1 MDTLKRKFTALLPS
15 LNGRGRRVAVAA
27 EARALGYGGVAKV
40 ARASGVSVSTIWRG
54 LRELKQAYGELYAE
68 VSRLVHEADPI
79 RLIAIGAPD
88 DEYDVEVSTILPRL
102 HEATSASDVHR
113 IVYEEFVH
121 WFDADIAG
129 PPEIYCQRRSGT
141 RASDLRKRQT
151 GRLQATTTGA
161 FGEVA
166 ASRCGGRS

>member
-1 MDTLKRKFTALLPS
+1 MSRADR
-15 LNGRGRRVAVAA
+15 
-27 EARALGYGGVAKV
+27 RAL
-40 ARASGVSVSTIWRG
+40 
-54 LRELKQAYGELYAE
+54 LKQAYRELYAE
-68 VSRLVHEADPI
+68 VSRLVREADPI

-129 PPEIYCQRRSGT
+129 PPEIYVAVSEEIWNTCQRSAEAPNREATG
-141 RASDLRKRQT
+141 DHHGGVRQ
-151 GRLQATTTGA
+151 
-161 FGEVA
+161 
-166 ASRCGGRS
+166 